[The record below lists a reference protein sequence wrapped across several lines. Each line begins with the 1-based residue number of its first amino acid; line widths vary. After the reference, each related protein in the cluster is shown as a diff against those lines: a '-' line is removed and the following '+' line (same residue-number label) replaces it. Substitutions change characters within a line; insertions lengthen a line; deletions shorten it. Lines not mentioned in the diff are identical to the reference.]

1 MTFKKLSSILMVI
14 ILLLI
19 CFISRIVC
27 QKKLKMLMQQKEESD
42 KIFEEKVAQ
51 DQKERA
57 EKLASKYKPGKC
69 FQTL

>member
-1 MTFKKLSSILMVI
+1 
-14 ILLLI
+14 
-19 CFISRIVC
+19 
-27 QKKLKMLMQQKEESD
+27 MLHFENRLPEKVKKEESD

-69 FQTL
+69 FQTLGRHIN

>member
-1 MTFKKLSSILMVI
+1 
-14 ILLLI
+14 
-19 CFISRIVC
+19 
-27 QKKLKMLMQQKEESD
+27 MLMQQKEESD

-69 FQTL
+69 FQTLGRHIN